1 EEAQDLT
8 QETFIKAFRHID
20 QFREEA
26 SLKTWLFRIA
36 INEAR
41 NHFRWWKRRHLNL
54 TFRLDDVQNL
64 AEVPPLEED
73 QLRFQKKK
81 LSDPESQALERER
94 QTIVAHAI
102 QMLGRKYR
110 EVVILRD
117 IEGFQYEEISEMLG
131 ISLGTVKSRLSR
143 ARQEL
148 RQKLEDLL

>member
-1 EEAQDLT
+1 
-8 QETFIKAFRHID
+8 
-20 QFREEA
+20 
-26 SLKTWLFRIA
+26 
-36 INEAR
+36 
-41 NHFRWWKRRHLNL
+41 
-54 TFRLDDVQNL
+54 

-73 QLRFQKKK
+73 QFRFQKKK